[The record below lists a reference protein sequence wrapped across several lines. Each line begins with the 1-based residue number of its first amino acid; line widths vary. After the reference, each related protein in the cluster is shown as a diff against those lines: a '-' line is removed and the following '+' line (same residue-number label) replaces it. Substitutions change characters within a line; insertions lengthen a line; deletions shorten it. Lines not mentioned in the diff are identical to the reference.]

1 LRFDNKILKMNTAR
15 KIDLLSSVSDIVNND
30 YRTAE
35 VFRKYGIEYCCGGKW
50 PLQMILESND
60 LDAAAIIE
68 ELELSIH
75 PVGIR
80 HALPFE
86 KWDIDFLIDY
96 IVNIH
101 HTYLK
106 KALPETKEQL
116 EKFAEG
122 HQKKYPELTELVL
135 VFKSLILEMLPHL
148 QHEEEIIFPYI
159 RQIAHAFH
167 NKESY
172 ASLLVRTLRKPVE
185 NVMNHEH
192 ESVNKILTQMRQLTN
207 SYTPPPNSCVNH
219 RVNFLKLLEIDTDL
233 VQHMHLENAVL
244 FPRSIEMEK
253 KLLFL

>member
-1 LRFDNKILKMNTAR
+1 MNTVR
-15 KIDLLSSVSDIVNND
+15 KIDPLSSVSDIVNND

-35 VFRKYGIEYCCGGKW
+35 VFRKHGIEYCCGGKW
-50 PLQMILESND
+50 PLQMVLESKED
-60 LDAAAIIE
+60 LDAAAIIQ
-68 ELELSIH
+68 ELELAIH
-75 PVGIR
+75 PIGVP
-80 HALPFE
+80 HSLPYE

-96 IVNIH
+96 IINIH
-101 HTYLK
+101 HAYLK
-106 KALPETKEQL
+106 KALPDTKEQL

-122 HQKKYPELTELVL
+122 HRKQYPELVELTK
-135 VFKSLILEMLPHL
+135 VFKSLTTEMLPHL

-159 RQIAHAFH
+159 RQISHAFH

-192 ESVNKILTQMRQLTN
+192 ESVNKILHQMRQLTN
-207 SYTPPPNSCVNH
+207 SYTAPEHSCTNH
-219 RVNFLKLLEIDTDL
+219 RVTFLKLLEIDTDL
-233 VQHMHLENAVL
+233 AQHMHLENDIL

>member
-1 LRFDNKILKMNTAR
+1 MNTVR
-15 KIDLLSSVSDIVNND
+15 KIDPLSSVSDIVNND

-35 VFRKYGIEYCCGGKW
+35 VFRKHGIEYCCAGKW
-50 PLQMILESND
+50 PLQMILESKE
-60 LDAAAIIE
+60 LDPATIIE

-75 PVGIR
+75 PIGKR
-80 HALPFE
+80 HSLPYE

-101 HTYLK
+101 HAYLK
-106 KALPETKEQL
+106 KALPDTKEQL

-122 HQKKYPELTELVL
+122 HYKQFPKLTELEL
-135 VFKSLILEMLPHL
+135 VFKSLALEMLPHL

-159 RQIAHAFH
+159 RQISHAFH
-167 NKESY
+167 NNASY

-185 NVMNHEH
+185 NVMDHEH

-207 SYTPPPNSCVNH
+207 SYTAPERSCTNH
-219 RVNFLKLLEIDTDL
+219 RVIFLKLLEIDTDL
-233 VQHMHLENAVL
+233 AQHMHLENAIL

>member
-1 LRFDNKILKMNTAR
+1 MNTVR

-35 VFRKYGIEYCCGGKW
+35 VFRKYGIEYCCAGKW
-50 PLQMILESND
+50 PLQMVLETRE
-60 LDAAAIIE
+60 LDAAAIIK

-75 PVGIR
+75 PIGIP
-80 HALPFE
+80 HDLPFE

-101 HTYLK
+101 HAYLK
-106 KALPETKEQL
+106 KALPDTKEEL

-122 HQKKYPELTELVL
+122 HYKQFPKLTELVL
-135 VFKSLILEMLPHL
+135 VFKGLTLEMLPHL
-148 QHEEEIIFPYI
+148 KHEEEIIFPYI
-159 RQIAHAFH
+159 RQISHAFH
-167 NKESY
+167 NKASY

-185 NVMNHEH
+185 NVMEHEH
-192 ESVNKILTQMRQLTN
+192 ESVNRILAQMRLLTD
-207 SYTPPPNSCVNH
+207 SYTPPEHCCTNH
-219 RVNFLKLLEIDTDL
+219 RVMFSKLLEIDTNL
-233 VQHMHLENAVL
+233 AQHVHLENAVL